1 MLPEGDDIWI
11 KLPNIPGNP
20 SLSGKIVRLIKS
32 LYGLRQAPKLWY
44 KYLYQRLKKLG
55 FCRSSSS
62 DSLFLLRS
70 TDPVFILAYVDD
82 ILIIGSR
89 KAVSI
94 VVRQLEKEF
103 TVTNLGKCSHYLGV
117 KFEKRPDGIFMSQ
130 SSYIKRIIESA
141 HMTTAKPSK
150 HPLPMSHPL
159 YDELIELTDKE
170 EEEMKNIPFRKALGA
185 LLFLSTRT
193 RPDITTAVS
202 MLAKYQSKPSMQHWK
217 MAKNV
222 VRYLIDTQDR
232 GILMQ
237 NNDEGL
243 ICWVDADWARDLS
256 KRRSRTGILITY
268 NGAPIVWVSKLQTT
282 TAQSTAEAEFNALAH
297 GIKEV
302 KWMRSILN
310 EIGMPQTE
318 PTTVYQDN
326 LGSIS
331 WTEDVQGIRRV
342 KHVGTKYHFVRD
354 NIESKGVVVK
364 YTPSHLNRS
373 DSLTKVLISEDY
385 SRHRS

>member
-1 MLPEGDDIWI
+1 
-11 KLPNIPGNP
+11 
-20 SLSGKIVRLIKS
+20 
-32 LYGLRQAPKLWY
+32 
-44 KYLYQRLKKLG
+44 
-55 FCRSSSS
+55 
-62 DSLFLLRS
+62 
-70 TDPVFILAYVDD
+70 
-82 ILIIGSR
+82 
-89 KAVSI
+89 
-94 VVRQLEKEF
+94 
-103 TVTNLGKCSHYLGV
+103 
-117 KFEKRPDGIFMSQ
+117 
-130 SSYIKRIIESA
+130 
-141 HMTTAKPSK
+141 
-150 HPLPMSHPL
+150 MSHPL

-170 EEEMKNIPFRKALGA
+170 EEEMKNIPFRKVLGA

-310 EIGMPQTE
+310 EIGKPQTE

-385 SRHRS
+385 SRHRSWLGVNI